1 MERLTMPDKP
11 IEGGTKRTV
20 VDAREVRKHAM
31 TIYWQLKKYED
42 TGLTPEQ
49 IREMDR
55 LYAEKCRELVEC
67 QKKQQQDW
75 ILVSE
80 RLPEGEYR
88 VLITDGYMVTVGWLG
103 RDSQE
108 WYTGLVRWSEKYQNS
123 VLAWMPLPEPY
134 KEEKHGSDD

>member
-1 MERLTMPDKP
+1 MLERILQE
-11 IEGGTKRTV
+11 IEELQAK
-20 VDAREVRKHAM
+20 DNADYKSS
-31 TIYWQLKKYED
+31 QKNDLKKSNVSKKID
-42 TGLTPEQ
+42 CAANNGFQ
-49 IREMDR
+49 RC
-55 LYAEKCRELVEC
+55 AEKI
-67 QKKQQQDW
+67 KKIIRSNMGADDW
-75 ILVSE
+75 IPVSE
-80 RLPEGEYR
+80 RLPEDEYS